1 MKKSLYILGGIIL
14 LFIITNPSI
23 SAFKAYIGSNTYSG
37 LKRTTN
43 LFVCSIYKHN
53 GVNYFGVVGN
63 FFDIQKSNE
72 VKNTLSAPKVDSTE
86 KTIIDSTEMRPDTSK
101 YTSDGLPILR
111 KK

>member
-53 GVNYFGVVGN
+53 GV
-63 FFDIQKSNE
+63 
-72 VKNTLSAPKVDSTE
+72 
-86 KTIIDSTEMRPDTSK
+86 
-101 YTSDGLPILR
+101 
-111 KK
+111 